1 MTTNTDPSVTLA
13 KVLKNLEA
21 LDLTLISEGTTSD
34 LSKRLDLLYRLSTA
48 SRLLQDEIVDTLS
61 ASMEE
66 DTLTIAGLG
75 NVVRKPKF
83 SSTWINDDSR
93 ERMLDDAVRAIINKV
108 ALDKMT
114 GEVHP
119 ALSNAVRETFNLLDA
134 SFSIGADPKAG
145 FRKQLGLAADEY
157 RAKRRTGF
165 SIAIEGSPA

>member
-1 MTTNTDPSVTLA
+1 MTTTDPSVTLA
-13 KVLKNLEA
+13 KALKSLEG
-21 LDLTLISEGTTSD
+21 LDLTLISEGTPSD
-34 LSKRLDLLYRLSTA
+34 LARRLDLLYRLSTA
-48 SRLLQDEIVDTLS
+48 TRLLQDEIVESLS

-66 DTLTIAGLG
+66 DSLSITGVG

-93 ERMLDDAVRAIINKV
+93 EQMFDDAVRAIIKKV

-119 ALSNAVRETFNLLDA
+119 ALSNAVRETFNLLEA

-145 FRKQLGLAADEY
+145 FRKQLGLQADEY
-157 RAKRRTGF
+157 RSKRRTGF
-165 SIAIEGSPA
+165 SIAIEETPA

>member
-1 MTTNTDPSVTLA
+1 MTTTDPSVTLA
-13 KVLKNLEA
+13 KVLKSLEG
-21 LDLTLISEGTTSD
+21 LDPTLISEGTASD
-34 LSKRLDLLYRLSTA
+34 LAKRLDLLYRLSTA

-66 DTLTIAGLG
+66 DSLSIAGIG
-75 NVVRKPKF
+75 NIVRKPKF
-83 SSTWINDDSR
+83 SSTWLHDDSR
-93 ERMLDDAVRAIINKV
+93 GQMFDDAVRAIIQKV

-119 ALSNAVRETFNLLDA
+119 ALSNAVRETFNLLDSA
-134 SFSIGADPKAG
+134 FSFGADPKAG
-145 FRKQLGLAADEY
+145 FRKQLGLASDEY